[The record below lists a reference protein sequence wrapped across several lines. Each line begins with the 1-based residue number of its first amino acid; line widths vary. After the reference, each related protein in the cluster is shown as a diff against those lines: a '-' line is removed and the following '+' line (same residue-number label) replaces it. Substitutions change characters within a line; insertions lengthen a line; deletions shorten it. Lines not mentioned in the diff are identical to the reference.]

1 MREGIFN
8 EMRGFSMFLKVLCTI
23 IISSYCFSA
32 VSARPSVPR
41 KADSLLLQADD
52 LRKAYRFDESLEVLK
67 DAMESVQDSSGTS
80 LDSAFTA
87 LASDRILLA
96 ENGRAMSGFVDNP
109 VVVARHRFSVSDF
122 FLYYP
127 FRDSSWRSVPNQ
139 LDSVAGHPYSKALY
153 APDGADV
160 IYYSAVDSE
169 GIRNICMT
177 EKKDTV
183 WTTPALINE
192 QMTSASDEIYPV
204 LSPDGKTMY
213 FASAG
218 LYGVGGYDLYA
229 SEWNEEGADWSA
241 PVNLGFPYSSPADDF
256 LYMNTPD
263 GKFTIFASN
272 RDCSKDSVYVYVLE
286 YVSMPVR
293 KAIEDSAELE
303 QLSHLVPLG
312 DSADRNKNVSAE
324 IPENLDTRRYMDK
337 MAQVRAIRDTLAVF
351 ESRLENDRNLYVMS
365 SDADERILLTN
376 RILATEAQIPAIQ
389 DSLGRA
395 SDELRKIEMEF
406 LFNGVVIDPDTLMSA
421 ADREVVGDDADYTFE
436 RMNMGGPLQMD
447 ILPPPV
453 VFDYTFKVL
462 DDGQFALDN
471 TLPQGVLYQIQIF
484 TMGTQASVRNL
495 RGLSPVFEQKTA
507 SGRYIY
513 RVGVFRSY
521 KDVLARVNTVKR
533 LGFKSAFIVAFND
546 GKEVT
551 VSKAR
556 SLEAKEKE
564 NPVLYQVLITPEAEL
579 DEAATSGIR
588 QQASGKDIAKI
599 ENEAGHFTYIV
610 GPYTD
615 KSSAEALKTFV
626 EAMGIGHVELK
637 TVKEKTENL

>member
-1 MREGIFN
+1 
-8 EMRGFSMFLKVLCTI
+8 MFLKVLCTI

-462 DDGQFALDN
+462 DEGQFALDN

-507 SGRYIY
+507 SGRYVY

-521 KDVLARVNTVKR
+521 KDVLAKLNTVKR

-551 VSKAR
+551 ISKAR
-556 SLEAKEKE
+556 ALEAKEKE
-564 NPVLYQVLITPEAEL
+564 NPVFYQVLITPEAEL
-579 DEAATSGIR
+579 DEAASSGIR
-588 QQASGKDIAKI
+588 QQASGKDIAKT
-599 ENEAGHFTYIV
+599 ENEAGPITYIV

-615 KSSAEALKTFV
+615 KASAEALKTFA
-626 EAMGIGHVELK
+626 EAMGIGQVELK
-637 TVKEKTENL
+637 TVKEKAENL

>member
-8 EMRGFSMFLKVLCTI
+8 EMRGFSIFLKVLCTI

-462 DDGQFALDN
+462 DEGQFALDN

-637 TVKEKTENL
+637 TVKEKAENL

>member
-8 EMRGFSMFLKVLCTI
+8 EMRGFSIFLKVLCAT
-23 IISSYCFSA
+23 IISSCCFSA

-52 LRKAYRFDESLEVLK
+52 LRKAYRFEESLEVLK
-67 DAMESVQDSSGTS
+67 EAMESVKDSSGTS

-462 DDGQFALDN
+462 DEGQFALDN

-507 SGRYIY
+507 SGRYVY

-521 KDVLARVNTVKR
+521 KDVLAKLNTVKR

-556 SLEAKEKE
+556 ALEAKEKE

-626 EAMGIGHVELK
+626 EAMGIGQVELK
-637 TVKEKTENL
+637 TVKEKAENL

>member
-8 EMRGFSMFLKVLCTI
+8 EMRGFSIFLKVLCTI

-351 ESRLENDRNLYVMS
+351 ESRLENDRNLYAMS

-462 DDGQFALDN
+462 DEGQFALDN

-637 TVKEKTENL
+637 TVKEKAENL

>member
-41 KADSLLLQADD
+41 KVDSLLLQADD

-462 DDGQFALDN
+462 DEGQFALDN

-495 RGLSPVFEQKTA
+495 RGLSPVFEQKTS
-507 SGRYIY
+507 SGRYVY

-637 TVKEKTENL
+637 TVKEKAENL

>member
-8 EMRGFSMFLKVLCTI
+8 EMRGFSIFLKVLCTI

-462 DDGQFALDN
+462 DEGQFALDN

-507 SGRYIY
+507 SGRYVY

-637 TVKEKTENL
+637 TVKEKAENL

>member
-462 DDGQFALDN
+462 DEGQFALDN

-507 SGRYIY
+507 SGRYVY

-521 KDVLARVNTVKR
+521 KDVLAKLNTVKR

-551 VSKAR
+551 ISKAR
-556 SLEAKEKE
+556 ALEAKEKE
-564 NPVLYQVLITPEAEL
+564 NPVFYQVLITPEAEL
-579 DEAATSGIR
+579 DEAASSGIR
-588 QQASGKDIAKI
+588 QQASGKDIAKT
-599 ENEAGHFTYIV
+599 ENEAGHITYIV

-615 KSSAEALKTFV
+615 KASAEALKTFA
-626 EAMGIGHVELK
+626 EAMGIGQVELK
-637 TVKEKTENL
+637 TVKEKAENL

>member
-139 LDSVAGHPYSKALY
+139 LDSAAGHPYSKALY

-462 DDGQFALDN
+462 DEGQFALDN

-615 KSSAEALKTFV
+615 KASAEALKTFV

-637 TVKEKTENL
+637 TVKEKAENL

>member
-462 DDGQFALDN
+462 DEGQFALDN

-507 SGRYIY
+507 SGRYVY

-521 KDVLARVNTVKR
+521 KDVLAKLNTVKR

-637 TVKEKTENL
+637 TVKEKAENL

>member
-8 EMRGFSMFLKVLCTI
+8 EMRGFSIFLKVLCAT
-23 IISSYCFSA
+23 IISSCCFSA
-32 VSARPSVPR
+32 VYARVPVPR

-324 IPENLDTRRYMDK
+324 IPENLDD
-337 MAQVRAIRDTLAVF
+337 LP
-351 ESRLENDRNLYVMS
+351 
-365 SDADERILLTN
+365 DEVQT
-376 RILATEAQIPAIQ
+376 T
-389 DSLGRA
+389 
-395 SDELRKIEMEF
+395 
-406 LFNGVVIDPDTLMSA
+406 
-421 ADREVVGDDADYTFE
+421 ADRTAVENTEGLTAEETPAE
-436 RMNMGGPLQMD
+436 
-447 ILPPPV
+447 PV
-453 VFDYTFKVL
+453 HEISAVDVTET
-462 DDGQFALDN
+462 DN
-471 TLPQGVLYQIQIF
+471 
-484 TMGTQASVRNL
+484 
-495 RGLSPVFEQKTA
+495 
-507 SGRYIY
+507 
-513 RVGVFRSY
+513 
-521 KDVLARVNTVKR
+521 
-533 LGFKSAFIVAFND
+533 
-546 GKEVT
+546 
-551 VSKAR
+551 
-556 SLEAKEKE
+556 
-564 NPVLYQVLITPEAEL
+564 
-579 DEAATSGIR
+579 DESD
-588 QQASGKDIAKI
+588 S
-599 ENEAGHFTYIV
+599 EE
-610 GPYTD
+610 
-615 KSSAEALKTFV
+615 
-626 EAMGIGHVELK
+626 
-637 TVKEKTENL
+637 

>member
-8 EMRGFSMFLKVLCTI
+8 EMRGFSIFLKVLCAT
-23 IISSYCFSA
+23 IISSCCFSA

-263 GKFTIFASN
+263 GKFTLFASN

-462 DDGQFALDN
+462 DEGQFALDN

-507 SGRYIY
+507 SGRYVY

-637 TVKEKTENL
+637 TVKEKAENL

>member
-8 EMRGFSMFLKVLCTI
+8 EMRGFSIFLKVLCTI

-139 LDSVAGHPYSKALY
+139 LDSAAGHPYSKALY

-462 DDGQFALDN
+462 DEGQFALDN

-626 EAMGIGHVELK
+626 EAMRIGHVELK
-637 TVKEKTENL
+637 TVKEKAENL

>member
-8 EMRGFSMFLKVLCTI
+8 EMRGFSIFLKVLCTI

-421 ADREVVGDDADYTFE
+421 ADREVVGDDADYTSE

-462 DDGQFALDN
+462 DEGQFALDN

-507 SGRYIY
+507 SGRYVY

-556 SLEAKEKE
+556 TLEAKEKE

-637 TVKEKTENL
+637 TVKEKAENL

>member
-8 EMRGFSMFLKVLCTI
+8 EMRGFSIFLKVLCTI

-462 DDGQFALDN
+462 DEGQFALDN

-507 SGRYIY
+507 SGRYVY

-556 SLEAKEKE
+556 TLEAKEKE

-637 TVKEKTENL
+637 TVKEKAENL

>member
-8 EMRGFSMFLKVLCTI
+8 EMRGFSIFLKVLCAT
-23 IISSYCFSA
+23 IISSCCFSA

-462 DDGQFALDN
+462 DEGQFALDN

-484 TMGTQASVRNL
+484 TMGTQASIRNL
-495 RGLSPVFEQKTA
+495 RGLSPVLEQKTS
-507 SGRYIY
+507 SGRYVY

-637 TVKEKTENL
+637 TVKEKAENL

>member
-139 LDSVAGHPYSKALY
+139 LDSAAGHPYSKALY

-462 DDGQFALDN
+462 DEGQFALDN

-637 TVKEKTENL
+637 TVKEKAENL

>member
-1 MREGIFN
+1 
-8 EMRGFSMFLKVLCTI
+8 MFLKVLCTI

-462 DDGQFALDN
+462 DEGQFALDN

-507 SGRYIY
+507 SGRYVY

-521 KDVLARVNTVKR
+521 KDVLAKLNTVKR

-551 VSKAR
+551 ISKAR
-556 SLEAKEKE
+556 ALEAKEKE
-564 NPVLYQVLITPEAEL
+564 NPVFYQVLITPEAEL
-579 DEAATSGIR
+579 DEAASSGIR
-588 QQASGKDIAKI
+588 QQASGKDIAKT
-599 ENEAGHFTYIV
+599 ENEAGHITYIV

-615 KSSAEALKTFV
+615 KASAEALKTFA
-626 EAMGIGHVELK
+626 EAMGIGQVELK
-637 TVKEKTENL
+637 TVKEKAENL

>member
-32 VSARPSVPR
+32 VSARPSVPK

-96 ENGRAMSGFVDNP
+96 ENGRAMSDFVDSP

-462 DDGQFALDN
+462 DEGQFALDN

-507 SGRYIY
+507 SGRYVY

-521 KDVLARVNTVKR
+521 KDVLAKLNTVKR

-551 VSKAR
+551 ISKAR
-556 SLEAKEKE
+556 ALEAKEKE
-564 NPVLYQVLITPEAEL
+564 NPVFYQVLITPEAEL
-579 DEAATSGIR
+579 DEAASSGIR
-588 QQASGKDIAKI
+588 QQASGKDIAKT
-599 ENEAGHFTYIV
+599 ENEAGHIIYIV

-615 KSSAEALKTFV
+615 KASAEALKTFV

>member
-8 EMRGFSMFLKVLCTI
+8 EMRGFSIFLKVLCAT
-23 IISSYCFSA
+23 IISSCCFSA

-462 DDGQFALDN
+462 DEGQFALDN

-507 SGRYIY
+507 SGRYVY

-637 TVKEKTENL
+637 TVKEKAENL

>member
-1 MREGIFN
+1 M
-8 EMRGFSMFLKVLCTI
+8 KVLCTI

-256 LYMNTPD
+256 LYMNTPN

-462 DDGQFALDN
+462 DEGQFALDN

-507 SGRYIY
+507 SGRYVY

-556 SLEAKEKE
+556 TLEAKEKE

-579 DEAATSGIR
+579 DEATTSGIR

-637 TVKEKTENL
+637 TVKEKAENL

>member
-462 DDGQFALDN
+462 DEGQFALDN

-507 SGRYIY
+507 SGRYVY

-521 KDVLARVNTVKR
+521 KDVLAKLNTVKR

-551 VSKAR
+551 ISKAR
-556 SLEAKEKE
+556 ALEAKEKE
-564 NPVLYQVLITPEAEL
+564 NPVFYQVLITPEAEL

-626 EAMGIGHVELK
+626 EAMGIGQVELK
-637 TVKEKTENL
+637 TVKEKAENL

>member
-8 EMRGFSMFLKVLCTI
+8 EMRGFSIFLKVLCAT
-23 IISSYCFSA
+23 IISSCCFSA

-436 RMNMGGPLQMD
+436 KMNMGGPLQMD

-462 DDGQFALDN
+462 DEGQFALDN

-507 SGRYIY
+507 SGRYVY

-637 TVKEKTENL
+637 TVKEKAENL

>member
-1 MREGIFN
+1 
-8 EMRGFSMFLKVLCTI
+8 MFLKVLCTI

-96 ENGRAMSGFVDNP
+96 ENGRAMSGFVDSP

-337 MAQVRAIRDTLAVF
+337 MAQVRAIRDTLSVF

-462 DDGQFALDN
+462 DEGQFALDN

-507 SGRYIY
+507 SGRYVY

-521 KDVLARVNTVKR
+521 KDVLAKLNTVKR

-551 VSKAR
+551 ISKAR
-556 SLEAKEKE
+556 ALEAKEKE
-564 NPVLYQVLITPEAEL
+564 NPVFYQVLITPEAEL
-579 DEAATSGIR
+579 DEAASSGIR
-588 QQASGKDIAKI
+588 QQASGKDIAKT

-637 TVKEKTENL
+637 TVKEKAENL

>member
-52 LRKAYRFDESLEVLK
+52 LRKAYRFDESLVVLK

-462 DDGQFALDN
+462 DEGQFALDN

-507 SGRYIY
+507 SGRYVY

-521 KDVLARVNTVKR
+521 KDVLAKLNTVKR

-551 VSKAR
+551 ISKAR
-556 SLEAKEKE
+556 ALEAKEKE
-564 NPVLYQVLITPEAEL
+564 NPVFYQVLITPEAEL
-579 DEAATSGIR
+579 DEAASSGIR
-588 QQASGKDIAKI
+588 QQASGKDIAKT
-599 ENEAGHFTYIV
+599 ENEAGHITYIV

-615 KSSAEALKTFV
+615 KASAEALKTFA
-626 EAMGIGHVELK
+626 EAMGIGQVELK
-637 TVKEKTENL
+637 TVKEKAENL

>member
-23 IISSYCFSA
+23 ITSSYCFSA

-462 DDGQFALDN
+462 DEGQFALDN
-471 TLPQGVLYQIQIF
+471 TLPQGVLYQIHIF

-507 SGRYIY
+507 SGRYVY

-637 TVKEKTENL
+637 TVKEKAENL

>member
-462 DDGQFALDN
+462 DEGQFALDN

-507 SGRYIY
+507 SGRYVY

-637 TVKEKTENL
+637 TVKEKAENL

>member
-1 MREGIFN
+1 
-8 EMRGFSMFLKVLCTI
+8 MFLKVLCTI

-139 LDSVAGHPYSKALY
+139 LDSAAGHPYSKALY

-462 DDGQFALDN
+462 DEGQFALDN

-637 TVKEKTENL
+637 TVKEKAENL

>member
-8 EMRGFSMFLKVLCTI
+8 EMRGFSIFLKVLCAT
-23 IISSYCFSA
+23 IISSCCFSA

-436 RMNMGGPLQMD
+436 RMKMGGPLQMD

-462 DDGQFALDN
+462 DEGQFALDN

-484 TMGTQASVRNL
+484 TMGTQASIRNL
-495 RGLSPVFEQKTA
+495 RGLSPVLEQKTS
-507 SGRYIY
+507 SGRYVY

-637 TVKEKTENL
+637 TVKEKAENL

>member
-1 MREGIFN
+1 
-8 EMRGFSMFLKVLCTI
+8 MFLKVLCTI

-139 LDSVAGHPYSKALY
+139 LDSAAGHPYSKALY

-462 DDGQFALDN
+462 DEGQFALDN

-507 SGRYIY
+507 SGRYVY

-610 GPYTD
+610 GPYTN

-637 TVKEKTENL
+637 TVKEKAENL

>member
-96 ENGRAMSGFVDNP
+96 ENGRAMSGFVDSP

-337 MAQVRAIRDTLAVF
+337 MAQVRAIRDTLSVF

-462 DDGQFALDN
+462 DEGQFALDN

-507 SGRYIY
+507 SGRYVY

-521 KDVLARVNTVKR
+521 KDVLAKLNTVKR

-551 VSKAR
+551 ISKAR
-556 SLEAKEKE
+556 ALEAKEKE
-564 NPVLYQVLITPEAEL
+564 NPVFYQVLITPEAEL
-579 DEAATSGIR
+579 DEAASSGIR
-588 QQASGKDIAKI
+588 QQASGKDIAKT

-637 TVKEKTENL
+637 TVKEKAENL